1 MAKIERS
8 PSNNHFIYV
17 SDVHMGDKI
26 FIPIYSKRDLLTL
39 IKLASE
45 SLLML
50 EKDRKGKIMWTEVER
65 WINYPSMNGET

>member
-8 PSNNHFIYV
+8 PACSHFIYV
-17 SDVHMGDKI
+17 SDGDMGDKI

-50 EKDRKGKIMWTEVER
+50 EERKRDAT
-65 WINYPSMNGET
+65 T

>member
-17 SDVHMGDKI
+17 SDVHTNKVH
-26 FIPIYSKRDLLTL
+26 IPIYSKEDLLTL

-50 EKDRKGKIMWTEVER
+50 EKDRKGKRMWT
-65 WINYPSMNGET
+65 